1 MMEML
6 KIVWEFLMDTGNE
19 LIPKKR
25 YALLLGVILGLSA
38 GWMLFG

>member
-1 MMEML
+1 MEML
-6 KIVWEFLMDTGNE
+6 KVIWEFMLDTGNE

-25 YALLLGVILGLSA
+25 YALALGLLTGFVA

>member
-1 MMEML
+1 MEML
-6 KIVWEFLMDTGNE
+6 KVVWNFLMDTGNE

-25 YALLLGVILGLSA
+25 YAVLLGVLLGLAA